1 MPTMKKRAKAIAA
14 FAVAALFAA
23 CLWGCEAK
31 SPGKSARTKPLIGI
45 LVYRQDD
52 TYIGLVTRAI
62 REALANAA
70 EVEVLYAEND
80 QMLQN
85 EQIDALIRRD
95 VSGFALNIASPQAA
109 AAAVDTIKKA
119 NIPVVFFNREPDLNS
134 IRIYSK
140 ARFVGTNTFD
150 AGIMQGD
157 IIKELWDKRPQL
169 DKNKDNKCQYIMIQ
183 ANLDNPEALAR
194 TEYSVKQ
201 ARANGI
207 AMQQVG
213 ETLLCN
219 WDEKLAYDAMR
230 LLFPLHEGSVELI
243 IANNDTMALGA
254 IKALNESGY
263 NLEGGDPAKFI
274 PVVGVDAVPQAVAA
288 IRKGIMSATVLQDS
302 NAMGKTVARMILNAI
317 AGKDFQEGVPYPW
330 DESGI
335 AVRIPYSRYTNE
347 Q

>member
-1 MPTMKKRAKAIAA
+1 MRTVKNRARAVAA
-14 FAVAALFAA
+14 FAASALLAAF
-23 CLWGCEAK
+23 LWGCETQPPEK
-31 SPGKSARTKPLIGI
+31 PARDKPLVGI

-52 TYIGLVTRAI
+52 AYIGLVTKAI
-62 REALANAA
+62 QEALANDAT
-70 EVEVLYAEND
+70 VEVLYAEDD

-85 EQIDALIRRD
+85 EQIVALIKKN
-95 VSGFALNIASPQAA
+95 VSGFALNIADPQAA
-109 AAAVDTIKKA
+109 ATAVDTIKKA
-119 NIPVVFFNREPDLNS
+119 GIPVVFFNREPDLAS
-134 IRIYSK
+134 IKSYGK
-140 ARFVGTNTFD
+140 TRFVGTNTFD

-157 IIKELWDKRPQL
+157 IIKELWDRRPEY
-169 DKNKDNKCQYIMIQ
+169 DKNKDGKCQYIMIQ
-183 ANLDNPEALAR
+183 ANLDNPEAVAR

-219 WDEKLAYDAMR
+219 WDEKLAHEAMR
-230 LLFPLHEGSVELI
+230 LLFPLHEDRVELI

-254 IKALNESGY
+254 IKALNEFGY

-274 PVVGVDAVPQAVAA
+274 PVVGVDAVPQAIAA
-288 IRKGIMSATVLQDS
+288 IKKGVMSATVVQDS
-302 NAMGKTVARMILNAI
+302 SAMGKTVAAMIRNAI
-317 AGKDFQEGVPYPW
+317 DGKDFREGVPYPW

-335 AVRIPYSRYTNE
+335 AVRIPYSRYSNG